1 MPTRRFLIIGL
12 STLLFMALSG
22 SGPAAS
28 ASRSKGS
35 RRSTRQRIQRDHHRG
50 RSFSERRSRR
60 RNPSYFQRDERR
72 RALSERTDE
81 RSSPRLNSPGSPG
94 QMPCRTMTLVEEIE
108 GRQAL
113 ISQRECIDASGLTR
127 VSPGSRRVIRFY
139 DQ

>member
-72 RALSERTDE
+72 RALQAALVKCPAER
-81 RSSPRLNSPGSPG
+81 
-94 QMPCRTMTLVEEIE
+94 
-108 GRQAL
+108 
-113 ISQRECIDASGLTR
+113 
-127 VSPGSRRVIRFY
+127 
-139 DQ
+139 